1 MIEVTEVIELFLQ
14 VCPDVRPELEEYR
27 KHWGDEP
34 PLYYCEIDIFTSYV
48 VDSYEKARTESFA
61 PIFQLVER
69 LITEGDDETQ
79 CLMIVGLL
87 EGLQNSASWRSFG
100 YHAFEPYLEP
110 TSLAAWRELEV
121 MWEGKD

>member
-48 VDSYEKARTESFA
+48 VDSYEKARTESFLKVDLHT
-61 PIFQLVER
+61 IVKGEQKL
-69 LITEGDDETQ
+69 G
-79 CLMIVGLL
+79 CLTMP
-87 EGLQNSASWRSFG
+87 SK
-100 YHAFEPYLEP
+100 Y
-110 TSLAAWRELEV
+110 
-121 MWEGKD
+121 